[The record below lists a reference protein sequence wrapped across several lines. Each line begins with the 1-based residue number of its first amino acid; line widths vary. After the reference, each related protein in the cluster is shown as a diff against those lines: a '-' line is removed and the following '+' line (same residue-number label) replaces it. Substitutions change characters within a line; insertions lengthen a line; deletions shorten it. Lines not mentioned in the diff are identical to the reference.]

1 MKRETVVTVYIGTL
15 ATLAAGTLG
24 WSLAAQQWN
33 AVDPAMLMLLALVAA
48 ATQRLPI
55 FLFRSSAISVSFAA
69 TIAAYVLYGTGAG
82 LLTQL
87 VCAAVNAVTPPK
99 PARKVLFNTASL
111 VLSGFLASTAYQM
124 AGGSVPPTD
133 LLQTLSAVA
142 VSGAVYFVATT
153 SFTAAVISLTSR
165 VASTAIT
172 HPVGATVSPTASTTF
187 LAVWRENYGWM
198 LVNFL
203 ATSVNG
209 ASLAIA
215 YQALGFFGAVT
226 FVLPLG
232 VAWYSFR
239 LYVERSLEVRRRNDE
254 LQALNERLRTA
265 NESLER
271 STLSVIESLVSAL
284 EAKGEEAH
292 GHSAATTAWAAE
304 TARRMGL
311 PEEDIAA
318 IHIGALIHD
327 VGKIGVAPE
336 ILRKPA
342 ALTVDEWDQIR
353 QHPILG
359 AQILAQVPA
368 LESARPIVLAH
379 HERYDGTG
387 YPRGLRGTEI
397 PIAAQIVSVADAFDA
412 MISPRPYRPALTV
425 ESATRELRAGSGTQ
439 FNPAVVEAFL
449 ATIAATSDAQ
459 APAPSRARSAP
470 LPAR

>member
-1 MKRETVVTVYIGTL
+1 L
-15 ATLAAGTLG
+15 
-24 WSLAAQQWN
+24 
-33 AVDPAMLMLLALVAA
+33 
-48 ATQRLPI
+48 
-55 FLFRSSAISVSFAA
+55 
-69 TIAAYVLYGTGAG
+69 
-82 LLTQL
+82 
-87 VCAAVNAVTPPK
+87 
-99 PARKVLFNTASL
+99 
-111 VLSGFLASTAYQM
+111 
-124 AGGSVPPTD
+124 
-133 LLQTLSAVA
+133 
-142 VSGAVYFVATT
+142 
-153 SFTAAVISLTSR
+153 TAAVISLTSR

-172 HPVGATVSPTASTTF
+172 HPVGAMVPAAAGTTF
-187 LAVWRENYGWM
+187 LAVWRENYAWM

-215 YQALGFFGAVT
+215 YQALGFFGAAT

-239 LYVERSLEVRRRNDE
+239 LYVERSMEVRRRNDE

-284 EAKGEEAH
+284 EAKGEAAH
-292 GHSAATTAWAAE
+292 GHSAATTARAAA

-311 PEEDIAA
+311 SEEDIAA
-318 IHIGALIHD
+318 IHIGAMIHD

-342 ALTVDEWDQIR
+342 ALSVEEWHQMR
-353 QHPILG
+353 QHPVLG

-387 YPRGLRGTEI
+387 YPRGLRGSEI
-397 PIAAQIVSVADAFDA
+397 PLAAQIVSVADAFDA
-412 MISPRPYRPALTV
+412 MTSPRPYRAPLSVQDA
-425 ESATRELRAGSGTQ
+425 ARELRAGSGTQ

-449 ATIAATSDAQ
+449 VLIAESADTQ
-459 APAPSRARSAP
+459 IPVQGHARSAP